1 MIFYLFFFFLPS
13 VLSFNFHPFIN
24 PIISTSNLAISNLA
38 LKKVKQ
44 FDINPN
50 ITRKAIHIASAPT
63 FISTWNL
70 YNDNHPQLW
79 ASSVPLATS
88 LYLINKKN
96 SVTSIISRSGNSS
109 EVLKGP
115 LLYTF
120 ILSIMTLYYWTDNPI
135 GLITMSQLS
144 FGDGFADII
153 GRKYGKTKWI
163 YNKNKSLEG
172 TLGFFITSYIGTN
185 LMISLFSEIE
195 NTHNIFLISLICSL
209 VETIPFIDDNI
220 SIPLAVI
227 LISNYLL

>member
-1 MIFYLFFFFLPS
+1 MIFYLYFLPS

-24 PIISTSNLAISNLA
+24 PTISISNLALSNLA

-70 YNDNHPQLW
+70 YNDNYPQFW

-88 LYLINKKN
+88 LYLITKKSFVS
-96 SVTSIISRSGNSS
+96 SVISRSGNTS

-144 FGDGFADII
+144 FGDGFADLV
-153 GRKYGKTKWI
+153 GRRYGKTKWI
-163 YNKNKSLEG
+163 YNKDKSLEG

-185 LMISLFSEIE
+185 IMISLFNDIE
-195 NTHNIFLISLICSL
+195 NTHNLFLISLICSL

-227 LISNYLL
+227 LISNYL